1 MRLIIRAVGKISPV
15 HGLSLVF
22 ARCDISI
29 KVFFWCCFS
38 FLAVHL
44 LESFFVFFS
53 SFFVH
58 RIEFQPP
65 NLKNAVRTNL
75 SLHKC
80 FIRYEDDFGSY
91 WMVDDFEFVR
101 RRHLT
106 RGRPRKYNDNDTAH
120 ATTATT
126 PLLPIPSH
134 PPISTHSS
142 M

>member
-1 MRLIIRAVGKISPV
+1 MTFHWVYPSCIDSVWCLHAFHLTKTLCGETFCCCSCSKN
-15 HGLSLVF
+15 LS
-22 ARCDISI
+22 
-29 KVFFWCCFS
+29 
-38 FLAVHL
+38 
-44 LESFFVFFS
+44 ETFFVFS
-53 SFFVH
+53 SFSLCT
-58 RIEFQPP
+58 ELNCQPP
-65 NLKNAVRTNL
+65 ITYQNAVRTNL

-91 WMVDDFEFVR
+91 WMVDDYEFVR

-120 ATTATT
+120 ATTTTT

>member
-1 MRLIIRAVGKISPV
+1 MIEKISPV

-22 ARCDISI
+22 ARCDIST
-29 KVFFWCCFS
+29 KVFWCCFC
-38 FLAVHL
+38 FLAVYL

-53 SFFVH
+53 SFSVH

>member
-1 MRLIIRAVGKISPV
+1 MRLERFPLYMDSVWCLHAVISPQRF
-15 HGLSLVF
+15 LFLVLF
-22 ARCDISI
+22 LFSCRILI
-29 KVFFWCCFS
+29 GIVFCF
-38 FLAVHL
+38 
-44 LESFFVFFS
+44 FFS
-53 SFFVH
+53 SFSVH

-120 ATTATT
+120 VTTATT